1 MPRAKKTTAAKPETV
16 EAEATITAYKGF
28 DADLSCRGFRF
39 ELGGTY
45 RHDGKVAACESGFHA
60 CAHPLDVFRHYPPA
74 TSRYAVVELG
84 GETARHHEDSKIAAA
99 EITIRA
105 EIRLPDM
112 IAAAVK
118 YVFDRATWISGHFAE
133 GEREGVKQTKHGGAA
148 TASGRWGAATA
159 SGWRG
164 AATASGSW
172 GAATASGYQ
181 GAATASGTGGAATA
195 SGEQGAATA
204 SGTGGAAT
212 ASGDWGAATA
222 SGWRGAATA
231 SGWRGAAT
239 ASGYQGAA
247 TASGRWGA
255 ATASGTR
262 GAATAS
268 GRWGAATASGYQG
281 AATASGDW
289 GAATATGYEGK
300 ARGANGCALF
310 LVERA
315 ANGDILHVWGG
326 IAGRDGVEP
335 DTFYRL
341 AGGKPVAVE

>member
-148 TASGRWGAATA
+148 TASG
-159 SGWRG
+159 
-164 AATASGSW
+164 
-172 GAATASGYQ
+172 
-181 GAATASGTGGAATA
+181 
-195 SGEQGAATA
+195 
-204 SGTGGAAT
+204 
-212 ASGDWGAATA
+212 
-222 SGWRGAATA
+222 WRGAATA

-247 TASGRWGA
+247 TASGE
-255 ATASGTR
+255 
-262 GAATAS
+262 
-268 GRWGAATASGYQG
+268 Q
-281 AATASGDW
+281 

>member
-148 TASGRWGAATA
+148 TASG
-159 SGWRG
+159 
-164 AATASGSW
+164 
-172 GAATASGYQ
+172 
-181 GAATASGTGGAATA
+181 
-195 SGEQGAATA
+195 
-204 SGTGGAAT
+204 
-212 ASGDWGAATA
+212 
-222 SGWRGAATA
+222 WRGAATA
-231 SGWRGAAT
+231 SGW
-239 ASGYQGAA
+239 
-247 TASGRWGA
+247 
-255 ATASGTR
+255 R

-289 GAATATGYEGK
+289 GAATASGSWGAATASGTRGAATASGWRGAATASGYQGAATASGEQGAATATGYEGK